1 MSEILSLLS
10 NVVKPFQQ
18 RTGNESRG
26 ISRRSLHVASP
37 FKPQLSRKKTLHSAL
52 FVLTCL
58 LFSSCSGLRYI
69 PANEKL
75 YTGTKVKVNYPEKPK
90 NAAALQTELEG
101 VVRPQPNFSFLG
113 QRPKLYF
120 WHLGVGKTK
129 GLGHFLADKFGEPPV
144 LLSQVKIAATQGLMT
159 NRLQNRG
166 YFHAGVTHEVIT
178 KENTAQVNY
187 TANSGPVYKIKEVNF
202 PAGDSAVLAAIRS
215 TQATSLVKVGDPYN
229 LDVLTQERVRIDAS
243 LKNQGFYYFTPD
255 VLIFE
260 VDSTLQNQVT
270 IDIRVKANAPARALR
285 PYWLDQIKLNTNFVL
300 TDTTRRKPIMFRKY
314 QYFPDEHLFRARA
327 ITRAVFLYPD
337 SLFRQRRRDQT
348 LSRLMSLGTFRFVEI
363 RFNPSAAGDS
373 AGRARLDADV
383 RMTQLK
389 KKSVRAEL
397 QLVSKTS
404 NFTGPGLTVSYRNR
418 SALRGAEQ
426 LVVTGTAAYE
436 VQTTA
441 PAGAESR
448 SNTGA
453 ISTDFGVNA
462 QLIVPRLIAPNL
474 PLLNVRLPNS
484 DFQPRTTFGAGIR
497 YVTRTGYFST
507 ANFNLNYGYS
517 WKTKLT
523 TEQEL
528 RPIDITYSTF
538 SSDTAF
544 DRVLVARPFLRTAF
558 QQQFILGSS
567 YRYTFNQQLL
577 EQRRQQIFFQGQVE
591 VSGNVA
597 NALSGLSSKKEGNEY
612 YTIAGQRFAQYTK
625 FDLELREYYRI
636 SPNPTSGN
644 RIVGR
649 LQVGIGLPY
658 GNSAGGTLPYL
669 RQYGVGGPNS
679 VRAFAAR
686 EVGPG
691 TYHPST
697 ANNINNY
704 YDQVGDL
711 RLEGNIEY
719 RQDLFPYVKGAV
731 FLDAGNIWLVNDDP
745 TRPGGKFNASTF
757 LNELAVG
764 TGVGLRVDVQFF
776 VIRFDYAIPLQAPYG
791 TPNSTTGRLNLAI
804 GYPF

>member
-1 MSEILSLLS
+1 MQLRARVTKQHSQGKKLVYLL
-10 NVVKPFQQ
+10 FC
-18 RTGNESRG
+18 
-26 ISRRSLHVASP
+26 LLA
-37 FKPQLSRKKTLHSAL
+37 
-52 FVLTCL
+52 CL
-58 LFSSCSGLRYI
+58 LFSACSGLRYI

-75 YTGTKVKVNYPEKPK
+75 YTGSNIKVNYPKKPK
-90 NAAALQTELEG
+90 NADILQTELDG
-101 VVRPQPNFSFLG
+101 LLRPAPNFSFLG
-113 QRPKLYF
+113 LRPKLYF

-129 GLGHFLADKFGEPPV
+129 GVGKFLADKLGEPPV
-144 LLSQVKIAATQGLMT
+144 LLSQVKIGPTKELIT

-166 YFHAGVTHEVIT
+166 YFKAAVTHEV
-178 KENTAQVNY
+178 KAEEKTAQVNY
-187 TANSGPVYKIKEVNF
+187 TATSGRVYLIKEVNF
-202 PAGDSAVLAAIRS
+202 PAGDSAVVAAIRS
-215 TQATSLVKVGDPYN
+215 TQATSLLKVGDPYS
-229 LDVLTQERVRIDAS
+229 LDALTQERARIDGS
-243 LKNQGFYYFTPD
+243 LKEQGFYYFTPD
-255 VLIFE
+255 ILIFA
-260 VDSTLQNQVT
+260 VDSTLQNQVS
-270 IDIRVKANAPARALR
+270 IDIQVKANSPARALR
-285 PYWLDQIKLNTNFVL
+285 PYWLNQVRLNTNFVL
-300 TDTTRRKPIMFRKY
+300 TDTTRRQPILYQKY
-314 QYFPDEHLFRARA
+314 QYLPDENMFRARA

-337 SLFRQRRRDQT
+337 SLFRQHRRNQT

-363 RFNPSAAGDS
+363 RFNPAAAGDS

-383 RMTQLK
+383 RMTQIK
-389 KKSVRAEL
+389 KKSLRAEL
-397 QLVSKTS
+397 QLINKTN
-404 NFTGPGLTVSYRNR
+404 NFSGPGLNISFRNR
-418 SALRGAEQ
+418 SALHGAEQ

-436 VQTTA
+436 IQSRA
-441 PAGAESR
+441 PKGAESR

-462 QLIVPRLIAPNL
+462 QLIVPRLISPNL

-484 DFQPRTTFGAGIR
+484 DFQPRTTFGAGVR

-517 WKTKLT
+517 WKTKIT
-523 TEQEL
+523 NEQEL

-538 SSDTAF
+538 ASQPAF
-544 DRVLVARPFLRTAF
+544 DLVLEERDFLRTAF

-597 NALSGLSSKKEGNEY
+597 NALSGLGTKKEGDEF

-636 SPNPTSGN
+636 SPNPNSGN

-649 LQVGIGLPY
+649 LQVGVGLPY

-669 RQYGVGGPNS
+669 RQYGIGGPNS
-679 VRAFAAR
+679 VRAYAAR
-686 EVGPG
+686 EIGPG
-691 TYHPST
+691 TYRPSSE
-697 ANNINNY
+697 NNINNY

-719 RQDLFPYVKGAV
+719 RQDLFPYVKGAI
-731 FLDAGNIWLVNDDP
+731 FLDVGNIWLVNPDP
-745 TRPGGKFNASTF
+745 SRPGVDDNGQPDGRFGQFSPSTF
-757 LNELAVG
+757 LKELAVG
-764 TGVGLRVDVQFF
+764 TGAGIRIDVQFF
-776 VIRFDYAIPLQAPYG
+776 VIRFDYAFPLRAPYG
-791 TPNSTTGRLNLAI
+791 TPDDRAGRLNLAI

>member
-1 MSEILSLLS
+1 M
-10 NVVKPFQQ
+10 
-18 RTGNESRG
+18 
-26 ISRRSLHVASP
+26 A
-37 FKPQLSRKKTLHSAL
+37 
-52 FVLTCL
+52 CL
-58 LFSSCSGLRYI
+58 LFSACSGLRYI

-75 YTGTKVKVNYPEKPK
+75 YTGSSIKVNYPEKPK
-90 NAAALQTELEG
+90 NGDALQTELEG
-101 VVRPQPNFSFLG
+101 LVRPEPNFSLLG
-113 QRPKLYF
+113 LRPKLYF

-129 GLGHFLADKFGEPPV
+129 GIGKYLADKLGEPPV
-144 LLSQVKIAATQGLMT
+144 LLSQVRIGPTKELIT

-166 YFHAGVTHEVIT
+166 YFHAVVTHEV
-178 KENTAQVNY
+178 KAEEKTAQVNY
-187 TANSGPVYKIKEVNF
+187 IATSGRVYRIKEVNF
-202 PAGDSAVLAAIRS
+202 PAGDSAVVTAIRS
-215 TQATSLVKVGDPYN
+215 TQAASLLKIGDPYN
-229 LDVLTQERVRIDAS
+229 LDVLTQERARIDGS
-243 LKNQGFYYFTPD
+243 LKEQGYYYFTPD
-255 VLIFE
+255 ILFFA

-270 IDIRVKANAPARALR
+270 IDIQVKANSPARALR
-285 PYWLDQIKLNTNFVL
+285 PYWLDQVRLNTNFEL
-300 TDTTRRKPIMFRKY
+300 TDSTRRKPILYQKY
-314 QYFPDEHLFRARA
+314 QYLPDETMFRARA
-327 ITRAVFLYPD
+327 ITRAVFLNPD
-337 SLFRQRRRDQT
+337 SLFRQRRRNQT
-348 LSRLMSLGTFRFVEI
+348 LARLMSLGTFRFVEI
-363 RFNPSAAGDS
+363 RFNPAAAGDS

-389 KKSVRAEL
+389 KKSLRAEL
-397 QLVSKTS
+397 QLINKTN
-404 NFTGPGLTVSYRNR
+404 NFSGPGLNISFRNR
-418 SALRGAEQ
+418 SALHGAEQ
-426 LVVTGTAAYE
+426 LVITGTAAYE
-436 VQTTA
+436 IQTKA
-441 PAGAESR
+441 PKGTETR

-462 QLIVPRLIAPNL
+462 QLLVPRLISPNL

-484 DFQPRTTFGAGIR
+484 DFQPRTTFGAGVR

-523 TEQEL
+523 NEQEL

-538 SSDTAF
+538 TSQPAF
-544 DRVLVARPFLRTAF
+544 DSVLKARPFLRTAF
-558 QQQFILGSS
+558 QQQFILGSL

-597 NALSGLSSKKEGNEY
+597 NALSGLSTKKEGSEY

-636 SPNPTSGN
+636 SSNPNSGN

-658 GNSAGGTLPYL
+658 GNSAGSTLPYL

-686 EVGPG
+686 EIGPG
-691 TYHPST
+691 TYRPST
-697 ANNINNY
+697 NNNINNY

-711 RLEGNIEY
+711 RLEGNVEY

-745 TRPGGKFNASTF
+745 SRPGGKFNPGTF
-757 LNELAVG
+757 LNQLAVG
-764 TGVGLRVDVQFF
+764 AGAGIRIDVQFF
-776 VIRFDYAIPLQAPYG
+776 VIRFDYAFPLQAPYG
-791 TPNSTTGRLNLAI
+791 TPDDTAGRLNLAI

>member
-1 MSEILSLLS
+1 L
-10 NVVKPFQQ
+10 
-18 RTGNESRG
+18 
-26 ISRRSLHVASP
+26 
-37 FKPQLSRKKTLHSAL
+37 
-52 FVLTCL
+52 
-58 LFSSCSGLRYI
+58 
-69 PANEKL
+69 
-75 YTGTKVKVNYPEKPK
+75 
-90 NAAALQTELEG
+90 
-101 VVRPQPNFSFLG
+101 
-113 QRPKLYF
+113 
-120 WHLGVGKTK
+120 
-129 GLGHFLADKFGEPPV
+129 
-144 LLSQVKIAATQGLMT
+144 
-159 NRLQNRG
+159 
-166 YFHAGVTHEVIT
+166 
-178 KENTAQVNY
+178 
-187 TANSGPVYKIKEVNF
+187 
-202 PAGDSAVLAAIRS
+202 
-215 TQATSLVKVGDPYN
+215 
-229 LDVLTQERVRIDAS
+229 RIDQS

-255 VLIFE
+255 VLIFA

-270 IDIRVKANAPARALR
+270 IDVQVKATAPPRALR
-285 PYWLDQIKLNTNFVL
+285 PYWLDQVRLNTNFVL
-300 TDTTRRKPIMFRKY
+300 TDTTRRQPIMYRKY
-314 QYFPDEHLFRARA
+314 QYYPDERLFRARA
-327 ITRAVFLYPD
+327 VTRAVFLYPD

-389 KKSVRAEL
+389 KKSLRAEL
-397 QLVSKTS
+397 QLISKTN
-404 NFTGPGLTVSYRNR
+404 NFAGPGLNVSFRNR

-436 VQTTA
+436 IQTRA
-441 PAGAESR
+441 PEGSESR
-448 SNTGA
+448 SNSGA
-453 ISTDFGVNA
+453 ISTDFGINA
-462 QLIVPRLIAPNL
+462 QLIVPRLISPNL

-484 DFQPRTTFGAGIR
+484 DFQPRTTFGAGVR

-517 WKTKLT
+517 WKTKIT
-523 TEQEL
+523 NEQEL

-538 SSDTAF
+538 TSEPAF
-544 DRVLVARPFLRTAF
+544 DAVLKARPFLRTAF

-597 NALSGLSSKKEGNEY
+597 NALSGLSTKKEANEY

-649 LQVGIGLPY
+649 LQIGIGLPY
-658 GNSAGGTLPYL
+658 GNSSGGTLPYL
-669 RQYGVGGPNS
+669 RQYGIGGPNS
-679 VRAFAAR
+679 IRAYAAR
-686 EVGPG
+686 EIGPG
-691 TYHPST
+691 SYRPSA

-745 TRPGGKFNASTF
+745 SRPGGKFNSSTF
-757 LNELAVG
+757 LSQLAVG
-764 TGVGLRVDVQFF
+764 TGLGLRVDVQFF
-776 VIRFDYAIPLQAPYG
+776 VIRFDYGIPLP
-791 TPNSTTGRLNLAI
+791 TSNSPSTSTTGRLNLAI